1 MFIRN
6 VKLIKPSPV
15 RFISPIPFS
24 FPISRSIK
32 ISSIRYFTN
41 KSTSN
46 FKSTSSSSSLKS
58 TSTSTSTSKTTPK
71 TLLKPPPKVKP
82 PIQDNDTTSSGSSSS
97 ENSESFMLKSL
108 FKTIWPKNNLN
119 FKIRVIIALSLLVGA
134 KILNVQ
140 VPFYFKQIID
150 TMNIDWTN
158 EVGVFLTV
166 IGSLILAYGGARF
179 GAVLFGELRN
189 AIFASVA
196 QLAIRRVAYNTFVK
210 LLNMDLQFHLS
221 RQTGGLTRAIDRG
234 TKGISYVL
242 SAMVFHIIPITLEIS
257 IVCGILTY
265 NYGAS
270 FAAMT
275 FVTMLAYSIF
285 TIQTTAWRTK
295 FRRQANNADNQAA
308 NVALDSL
315 INYESVKIFNN
326 ELYQA
331 SKYDKALMKYQQ
343 SSVKIATSLAFLNSG
358 QNFIFTLA
366 LTAMMYMG
374 CQGVYTGE
382 LTVGD
387 LVLINQ
393 LVFQLSVPLNFLGS
407 VYRELKQSLL
417 DMENLFQLQNQPIR
431 IKEIPNAPPLKLN
444 NNINN
449 NNNNNSLPGEIR
461 FENVLFGYH
470 PDRPILKNASFT
482 IPAGQK
488 VAIVGPSGSGKS
500 TILRLIFRFYDI
512 NQGRILIDGQD
523 ISKVLLESL
532 RKLIG
537 IVPQETPLFNDTIL
551 ENIRYGRL
559 DASDEEIYR
568 VINQV
573 QLNKLI
579 DDLPD
584 GVQTIVGE
592 RGMMISGGEKQ
603 RLAMAR
609 LLLKRAPITFFDEAT
624 SALDTHTEQALLK
637 TIRLVFKQQH
647 QTNVSIA
654 HRLRTIADAD
664 KIIVLN
670 KGQVVEEGTHWQLL
684 NEQPNSLYAQL
695 WNIQEN
701 LDIEKEL
708 LQGDEEEEELTEKL
722 KLDKQELEQEA
733 KLFNSQTFEKK

>member
-444 NNINN
+444 NN
-449 NNNNNSLPGEIR
+449 NNNSLPGEIR

-512 NQGRILIDGQD
+512 KQGRILIDGQD

-733 KLFNSQTFEKK
+733 KLFNSQTSEKK